1 MYLILCILFYAHWQ
15 TNGPMDRQT
24 DISMKRTV
32 IKAKNIAY
40 LFAYLDI
47 ESYLESDIDK

>member
-1 MYLILCILFYAHWQ
+1 MEQH
-15 TNGPMDRQT
+15 T
-24 DISMKRTV
+24 DIGMKRAAIT
-32 IKAKNIAY
+32 AKNMAY

>member
-1 MYLILCILFYAHWQ
+1 M
-15 TNGPMDRQT
+15 TNGPTEHQMDN
-24 DISMKRTV
+24 DMGMKWAAIT
-32 IKAKNIAY
+32 AKNIAY